1 MERNRIEAAYA
12 RKRIEASL
20 EMALAATC
28 ACARIAHQ
36 TLAERYAARL
46 TMLDRAFATDTR
58 RRVAGSKLL
67 KRASRAGPAFTGT
80 LTLRTYAT
88 A

>member
-20 EMALAATC
+20 DMALAATC
-28 ACARIAHQ
+28 ECARIAHQ
-36 TLAERYAARL
+36 ALAQRYAERLDML
-46 TMLDRAFATDTR
+46 TRAIATGTR
-58 RRVAGSKLL
+58 RRVAGPKLP
-67 KRASRAGPAFTGT
+67 KHTSHTGPAIAGT
-80 LTLRTYAT
+80 LTLRTFAT

>member
-12 RKRIEASL
+12 RKRVEASL

-28 ACARIAHQ
+28 DCARIAHQ
-36 TLAERYAARL
+36 ALANLYAARL
-46 TMLDRAFATDTR
+46 EMLNRAIAIGTR
-58 RRVAGSKLL
+58 RRAAGPKLL
-67 KRASRAGPAFTGT
+67 GRGSHAGPAFAGT
-80 LTLRTYAT
+80 LTLRSFAT